1 MSKTDENVSPGDTG
15 ENSNDSSAETT
26 SSRGG
31 GDFETKIETDRSK
44 RFDYLLKQTEIFS
57 HFMTNNQKDKSPLK
71 VKAGRPRKQPAPDA
85 ALKSAAPTAGAA
97 TSTSSSAKD
106 AADHRHSKTEEEED
120 EELLAESN
128 VPVAPTTRFESS
140 PNYIKSGELRDY
152 QIRGLNWMIS
162 LYENGING
170 ILADEMGLGKTLQT
184 ISLLGYVEFLID
196 VFIYFFALFYYLRRN
211 FIKGS
216 CLKY

>member
-1 MSKTDENVSPGDTG
+1 MSKTDENAFPGETG

-44 RFDYLLKQTEIFS
+44 RFDFLLKQTEIFS
-57 HFMTNNQKDKSPLK
+57 HFMTNNQKDKSPTK
-71 VKAGRPRKQPAPDA
+71 PKAGRPRKQPQADPKTPPSQSQGSQGSQESS
-85 ALKSAAPTAGAA
+85 KS
-97 TSTSSSAKD
+97 D
-106 AADHRHSKTEEEED
+106 VADHRHSKTEQEED

-128 VPVAPTTRFESS
+128 NTTTAPTTRFESS

-184 ISLLGYVEFLID
+184 ISLLG
-196 VFIYFFALFYYLRRN
+196 
-211 FIKGS
+211 
-216 CLKY
+216 

>member
-1 MSKTDENVSPGDTG
+1 MSKTDENVFAGDTG

-71 VKAGRPRKQPAPDA
+71 VKAGRPRKQPVVADA
-85 ALKSAAPTAGAA
+85 SPVPSNPSKTDTG
-97 TSTSSSAKD
+97 
-106 AADHRHSKTEEEED
+106 DHRHSKTEQEED

-128 VPVAPTTRFESS
+128 VSVPVITRFESS

-184 ISLLGYVEFLID
+184 ISLLG
-196 VFIYFFALFYYLRRN
+196 
-211 FIKGS
+211 
-216 CLKY
+216 